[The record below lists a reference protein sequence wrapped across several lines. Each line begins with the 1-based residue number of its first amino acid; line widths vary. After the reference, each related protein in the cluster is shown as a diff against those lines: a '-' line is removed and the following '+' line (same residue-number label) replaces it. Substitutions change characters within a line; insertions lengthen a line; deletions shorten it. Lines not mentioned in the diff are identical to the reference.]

1 MLVISIT
8 EALYLDGYKIKFEFS
23 DQTSKI
29 VDFEPFLQKAR
40 NPMTRK
46 FLDLPK
52 FRSFTL
58 ENGEVNWNDY
68 ELCFPIWDLHE
79 GRI

>member
-1 MLVISIT
+1 MLVISIA
-8 EALYLDGYKIKFEFS
+8 EANYREDYKIEFKFS
-23 DQTSKI
+23 DQTTKVI
-29 VDFEPFLQKAR
+29 DFEPFLQKAR

-46 FLDLPK
+46 FLNLTEFK
-52 FRSFTL
+52 NFNL

>member
-8 EALYLDGYKIKFEFS
+8 EANYREGYKIEFKFS
-23 DQTSKI
+23 DQTTKVI
-29 VDFEPFLQKAR
+29 DFEPFLQKSR

-46 FLDLPK
+46 FLSLSEFK
-52 FRSFTL
+52 NFNL